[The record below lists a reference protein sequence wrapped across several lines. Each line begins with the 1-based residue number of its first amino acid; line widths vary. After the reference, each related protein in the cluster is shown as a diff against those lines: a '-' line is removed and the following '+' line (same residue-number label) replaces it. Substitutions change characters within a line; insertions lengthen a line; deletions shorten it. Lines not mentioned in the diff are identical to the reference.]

1 MLLEFRKLII
11 FLSYIY
17 SIKSNE
23 IIIPFFSKLSEIPNN
38 QTPQEFMSSL
48 TSNEIYTK
56 VNVGTPPQQF
66 DFLLDFHNY
75 NTYIVKNQKFFDN
88 CSSTFTQLGS
98 SQYFSDTDFIN
109 AINSSDIVTISDTL
123 RNYNYTFLYA
133 DKFRL
138 NAKPSYPGV
147 IGFNV
152 VPNQNPFHYE
162 SGLVYQLKGKNIID
176 NYIFTL
182 SFNED
187 DFNGNIIIGKNIYEN
202 YPIENF
208 TSDYCLVTS
217 NYGYYW
223 GWNYMTTYLNGET
236 LGITEAS
243 IIPESGVIQL
253 NINYK
258 GFFKKKF
265 FVEKINEGKCFD
277 LYLKYS
283 YYYCDKDVNIDI
295 GELKF
300 EIKRSGLHFSLNS
313 KDLFK
318 EYNNK
323 LFFLIVFGIYVEK
336 QEVKLG
342 YPFLKKYDMIFD
354 LDKRHVGFYNFKI
367 KYDYRKENGD
377 KKEINKSEDIE
388 KGKDEKTDIDD
399 KKNENTKDSKK
410 NIKKENDEYS
420 SFITEKII
428 LIILIIFFSILL
440 IYLLFTLFRIC
451 ERKRKG
457 KLFQELFL

>member
-1 MLLEFRKLII
+1 MLLKFRKLMI

-162 SGLVYQLKGKNIID
+162 SGLIYQ
-176 NYIFTL
+176 FA
-182 SFNED
+182 F
-187 DFNGNIIIGKNIYEN
+187 
-202 YPIENF
+202 
-208 TSDYCLVTS
+208 
-217 NYGYYW
+217 
-223 GWNYMTTYLNGET
+223 
-236 LGITEAS
+236 
-243 IIPESGVIQL
+243 
-253 NINYK
+253 
-258 GFFKKKF
+258 
-265 FVEKINEGKCFD
+265 
-277 LYLKYS
+277 
-283 YYYCDKDVNIDI
+283 
-295 GELKF
+295 
-300 EIKRSGLHFSLNS
+300 IKR
-313 KDLFK
+313 
-318 EYNNK
+318 
-323 LFFLIVFGIYVEK
+323 
-336 QEVKLG
+336 
-342 YPFLKKYDMIFD
+342 KKY
-354 LDKRHVGFYNFKI
+354 Y
-367 KYDYRKENGD
+367 
-377 KKEINKSEDIE
+377 
-388 KGKDEKTDIDD
+388 
-399 KKNENTKDSKK
+399 
-410 NIKKENDEYS
+410 
-420 SFITEKII
+420 
-428 LIILIIFFSILL
+428 
-440 IYLLFTLFRIC
+440 
-451 ERKRKG
+451 
-457 KLFQELFL
+457 